1 MDENLTEEQQLE
13 QIRNWWKENGTSV
26 ILGAVIGLSALGGW
40 KFYQTH
46 QIDTGRAASDAFE
59 QVVKLSE
66 QEGKSAE
73 LVKSAETLVKD
84 HSGTVY
90 AQFGQLYL
98 AREAVKNN
106 ELDKA
111 AEWLKAVAAKP
122 EHEAI
127 GHTATIRLAR
137 ILLAQNKAEEALALA
152 QVSKEKAGTYNGA
165 YAMVRGD
172 ALLALGRLADANAA
186 FNEAKTEG
194 DPVANHPELSM
205 KLDVTTP

>member
-26 ILGAVIGLSALGGW
+26 ILGAVIGLSALVGW
-40 KFYQTH
+40 KFYEKH
-46 QIDTGRAASDAFE
+46 QLTSATAASDAFE

-73 LVKSAETLVKD
+73 LVVSAEALVKE
-84 HSGTVY
+84 HAGTVY

-111 AEWLKAVAAKP
+111 ADLLKAVASKP
-122 EHEAI
+122 EHAAI

-137 ILLAQNKAEEALALA
+137 IRLAQNKAEEALALA
-152 QVSKEKAGTYNGA
+152 QVSKENAGTYNGA

-172 ALLALGRLADANAA
+172 ALMALGRTAEANTA

-205 KLDVTTP
+205 KLDVTTL